1 MNFYNFLFYKG
12 VELGIKTRNYSDT
25 PLLGGL
31 SILAPILG
39 FNILAISMAL
49 DIFLN
54 CTVIKSIASINKLL
68 LAVSFVLILSFYY
81 GFKSRYKRIIE
92 NFDKKRQK
100 GNIYDWHPALVIAP
114 VLLISAGLVFILLY
128 LASLKKPYG

>member
-1 MNFYNFLFYKG
+1 MIFYNFLFYKG

-31 SILAPILG
+31 SIIVPILG
-39 FNILAISMAL
+39 FNLLAIFMAL
-49 DIFLN
+49 DIFFN
-54 CTVIKSIASINKLL
+54 CTVMKTVFTNNNVL